1 MKNNFF
7 KRISIIICLS
17 ILAFPIMAQ
26 RYYSPDVSIGGKGG
40 MTMSRTSFVPSISQG
55 WVMGALAGVTF
66 RYMEEKN
73 FGLIVE
79 LNMEQRGWKEKFEE
93 LPFSYERT
101 LTYLQLPL
109 MTHIYFGSKKF
120 HGFFNIGPEI
130 GIMIGDSYKANF
142 DIKDTENIADFP
154 QNRNVEQYTL
164 PINSRFDYG
173 ISAGLGGELFLK
185 KRNSIVLEGRFYY
198 GLGNIFSAH
207 KGDTFA
213 ASNGMSIMISL
224 GYMYRIK

>member
-1 MKNNFF
+1 MNFF
-7 KRISIIICLS
+7 KIFLIIICLS
-17 ILAFPIMAQ
+17 LLAIPVTAQ
-26 RYYSPDVSIGGKGG
+26 RYYSPDISIGGRGG
-40 MTMSRTSFVPSISQG
+40 MTLSRTSFSPSISQG

-79 LNMEQRGWKEKFEE
+79 LNMEQRGWKEKFDQ

-130 GIMIGDSYKANF
+130 GVMIGDSYKSNF
-142 DIKDTENIADFP
+142 DINNTKNTPDFP
-154 QNRNVEQYTL
+154 QSRHIEQYTL
-164 PINSRFDYG
+164 PINSKFDYG
-173 ISAGLGGELFLK
+173 ISAGLGGELFF

-198 GLGNIFSAH
+198 GLGNIFSSH

-213 ASNGMSIMISL
+213 ASNGLSIMVSL

>member
-1 MKNNFF
+1 MDFLK
-7 KRISIIICLS
+7 KILIILCL
-17 ILAFPIMAQ
+17 LLPAVTVTAQ
-26 RYYSPDVSIGGKGG
+26 RYYSPDISIGGKGG
-40 MTMSRTSFVPSISQG
+40 MTMSRTSFSPSVSQG
-55 WVMGALAGVTF
+55 LVMGALAGVTF

-79 LNMEQRGWKEKFEE
+79 LNMEQRGWKEKFEQ

-109 MTHIYFGSKKF
+109 LTHIYFGSKKF

-142 DIKDTENIADFP
+142 DINNTKNIADFP
-154 QNRNVEQYTL
+154 QNHRTEQYTL
-164 PINSRFDYG
+164 PINSKFDYG

-185 KRNSIVLEGRFYY
+185 RNSILLEGRFYY
-198 GLGNIFSAH
+198 GLGNIFSSH

-213 ASNGMSIMISL
+213 ASNGLSIMVSL